1 MSWLTGLL
9 GAAGLLAIAHM
20 DEEGPQ
26 QASCALIAEGEDAE
40 RRGPD
45 SFRAEC
51 PANLPGLQQAADGA
65 LAALDLDIRPMR
77 YRTLTFAE
85 EIHFQNSGTGWTP
98 LPGQR
103 VVGSGMQMPTRA
115 VQRGV
120 RHMLCAFAIEPD
132 PNGRPADVEVECFGD
147 ASGSE
152 RRLTRAGR
160 EGVQTWRYLPVAVR
174 YCIDEQTLD
183 TARHRRAPGA
193 SPVCR
198 TPKPHARP
206 VTPAQPV
213 FAGMRPSIT
222 GILRLVC

>member
-65 LAALDLDIRPMR
+65 LAALDLDIRPAR
-77 YRTLTFAE
+77 YQTLTFAE
-85 EIHFQNSGTGWTP
+85 EIHFQTSGTGWTP

-115 VQRGV
+115 VERGV

-132 PNGRPADVEVECFGD
+132 PHGRPADVEVECFGD

-183 TARHRRAPGA
+183 TAHVIVGRPGQA
-193 SPVCR
+193 QYAEPPSPM
-198 TPKPHARP
+198 PD
-206 VTPAQPV
+206 
-213 FAGMRPSIT
+213 PS
-222 GILRLVC
+222 RLPSLCSRE